1 MPREYHI
8 EEEEI
13 LRVAHYIGTSVEPVF
28 SDTDREYLLIK
39 SLIEQAYER
48 LYQAT
53 AVNWTEVHNPMV
65 TDVVNGL
72 CFISYYAMRDDAKNT
87 TFLERYV
94 NSRIFD
100 LQMTDEST
108 AARRE
113 QLDS

>member
-1 MPREYHI
+1 MPREYQI
-8 EEEEI
+8 EDEQVMQ
-13 LRVAHYIGTSVEPVF
+13 VAHYIGTSVTTTF
-28 SDTDREYLLIK
+28 SDPEYQLIK

-100 LQMTDEST
+100 LQMTDESV
-108 AARRE
+108 AARSE
-113 QLDS
+113 QLDG

>member
-13 LRVAHYIGTSVEPVF
+13 LRVAHYIGTSVEPAF
-28 SDTDREYLLIK
+28 SDSDREYLLIK

-48 LYQAT
+48 LYQVT
-53 AVNWTEVHNPMV
+53 AVNWTEAHNPMV

-113 QLDS
+113 QLDG